1 MSEING
7 NVYMTCPH
15 CGKETIVIAKAYETT
30 RLDAAVIVDKRF
42 DVSGRPIIDW
52 ENAVIEA
59 NFHYVCDHCDGVLVS
74 DLDTLYEMMRKGEQG
89 IHVC

>member
-30 RLDAAVIVDKRF
+30 RLDAAVIVDKRLM
-42 DVSGRPIIDW
+42 SG
-52 ENAVIEA
+52 
-59 NFHYVCDHCDGVLVS
+59 L
-74 DLDTLYEMMRKGEQG
+74 
-89 IHVC
+89 